1 MSTDRYTRDELR
13 DLLAGQ
19 LPAVP
24 APDLDRVAGVL
35 VLLLRPAAS
44 AALPPAAPPPAARA
58 TGPRRVYK
66 EKPAAERLRLKK

>member
-1 MSTDRYTRDELR
+1 MSADRYTRDELR

-35 VLLLRPAAS
+35 VLLLRYPVA
-44 AALPPAAPPPAARA
+44 PPAPPPAARA
-58 TGPRRVYK
+58 TGGRRTYK
-66 EKPAAERLRLKK
+66 EKPAAERLRLKP

>member
-13 DLLAGQ
+13 DLLASQ

-35 VLLLRPAAS
+35 LLLRH
-44 AALPPAAPPPAARA
+44 PAAPPAPVPPARA
-58 TGPRRVYK
+58 TGGRRIYK
-66 EKPAAERLRLKK
+66 EKPAAERLKLKP

>member
-35 VLLLRPAAS
+35 VLLLRYPAA
-44 AALPPAAPPPAARA
+44 PPAPPPAARA
-58 TGPRRVYK
+58 TGGRRIYK
-66 EKPAAERLRLKK
+66 EKPAAERLKLKP

>member
-1 MSTDRYTRDELR
+1 MSTDRYTRAELL

-35 VLLLRPAAS
+35 VLLLRPAA
-44 AALPPAAPPPAARA
+44 PAAPIPAARS
-58 TGPRRVYK
+58 TGARRNYK
-66 EKPAAERLRLKK
+66 EKPAAERLKLKP

>member
-24 APDLDRVAGVL
+24 ATDLDRVAGLL
-35 VLLLRPAAS
+35 VLLLRPAA
-44 AALPPAAPPPAARA
+44 LAAPPPAARA
-58 TGPRRVYK
+58 TGGRRTYK
-66 EKPAAERLRLKK
+66 EKPAAERLKLKP

>member
-24 APDLDRVAGVL
+24 APDLDRVAGLL
-35 VLLLRPAAS
+35 VLLLRPV
-44 AALPPAAPPPAARA
+44 ALAAPPPAARA
-58 TGPRRVYK
+58 TGARRTYK
-66 EKPAAERLRLKK
+66 EKPAAERLKLKP

>member
-24 APDLDRVAGVL
+24 APDLDRVAGL
-35 VLLLRPAAS
+35 LLLLRPAA
-44 AALPPAAPPPAARA
+44 LAAPPPAARA
-58 TGPRRVYK
+58 TGARRTYK
-66 EKPAAERLRLKK
+66 EKPAAERLKLKP

>member
-35 VLLLRPAAS
+35 VLLLRPAA
-44 AALPPAAPPPAARA
+44 PAAPPPAARA
-58 TGPRRVYK
+58 TGTRRNYK
-66 EKPAAERLRLKK
+66 EKPAAERLKLKP

>member
-24 APDLDRVAGVL
+24 ASDLDRVAGVL
-35 VLLLRPAAS
+35 VLLLRPAA
-44 AALPPAAPPPAARA
+44 PAAPAPAARA
-58 TGPRRVYK
+58 KPGPRRNYK
-66 EKPAAERLRLKK
+66 EKPAAERLRLKP